1 MDELINFERGPDYS
15 PDAGSELLFCNA
27 EFYYARKIP
36 RIGIGP
42 PSLQRGV
49 VLKWSYSSR
58 AVGTPYM
65 RSTECPALL

>member
-42 PSLQRGV
+42 HRCS
-49 VLKWSYSSR
+49 
-58 AVGTPYM
+58 
-65 RSTECPALL
+65 EALF